1 MNNEQHLLDEYI
13 EAHTTNDDAVLA
25 ELYRTTHLHV
35 MNPRMASGPVQG
47 QFLQFIVQMLKPKR
61 ILEIGTF
68 TGYSSICLAKALPE
82 GGLLTTIEA
91 NVEYEEIIRKYF
103 DKAQVTNKIDLIFG
117 DAKQVIP
124 NLPDGFDLVFID
136 ADKISYIIIPIIL
149 AIILEDPGALMVVLE
164 ALHRLDLAVDL
175 HHVVLEL
182 SAVACA
188 PEDVVVAVACLKHA
202 RVDAVDAFNVLFKHC
217 VWAFRFFGN
226 SNANAETT
234 SSLCGIREIEV
245 VFAVLALHA
254 VGSPHTVGCRVA
266 PGNVLLVDDFTV
278 VSPVGQVFR

>member
-91 NVEYEEIIRKYF
+91 GGYSP
-103 DKAQVTNKIDLIFG
+103 AIDNG
-117 DAKQVIP
+117 R
-124 NLPDGFDLVFID
+124 LPRVR
-136 ADKISYIIIPIIL
+136 SYTL
-149 AIILEDPGALMVVLE
+149 GM
-164 ALHRLDLAVDL
+164 
-175 HHVVLEL
+175 
-182 SAVACA
+182 
-188 PEDVVVAVACLKHA
+188 
-202 RVDAVDAFNVLFKHC
+202 
-217 VWAFRFFGN
+217 
-226 SNANAETT
+226 
-234 SSLCGIREIEV
+234 
-245 VFAVLALHA
+245 
-254 VGSPHTVGCRVA
+254 TV
-266 PGNVLLVDDFTV
+266 NF
-278 VSPVGQVFR
+278 